1 MVIFNSYVKLPEGTF
16 ADEFDGWFFGFW
28 FVGCSW
34 FVGSLVYWF
43 FGLRVGSWLVGS
55 LAGSLA
61 DSSVLCLAIVWMI
74 GWIDR

>member
-1 MVIFNSYVKLPEGTF
+1 MV
-16 ADEFDGWFFGFW
+16 GWLA
-28 FVGCSW
+28 
-34 FVGSLVYWF
+34 GS
-43 FGLRVGSWLVGS
+43 LVGS